1 MKTVAEYKEILSH
14 GTVHPA
20 TVWGVFDRFYN
31 KAGDLS
37 SHSMFNQHNPG
48 LSSSSNVAATSF
60 NLSFSFPPL

>member
-31 KAGDLS
+31 KAGDCHLIRCLI
-37 SHSMFNQHNPG
+37 NIITG

-60 NLSFSFPPL
+60 NLPFSFPPL

>member
-20 TVWGVFDRFYN
+20 TVWGVFDRTIRQEICHLIRCLIN
-31 KAGDLS
+31 IIT
-37 SHSMFNQHNPG
+37 G

-60 NLSFSFPPL
+60 NLPFSFPPL